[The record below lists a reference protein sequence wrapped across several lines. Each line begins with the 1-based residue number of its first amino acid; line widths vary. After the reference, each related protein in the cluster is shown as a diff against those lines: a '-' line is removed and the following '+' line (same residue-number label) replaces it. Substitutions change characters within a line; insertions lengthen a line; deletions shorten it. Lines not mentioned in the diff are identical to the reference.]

1 MLIEVHILYRA
12 NVLIPSRQ
20 EACEERARHAV
31 LLRRR
36 MGASSFDWGSAA
48 GAVPIGVTIV
58 GDAEDAGESLAS
70 IGFFGAGDEF
80 GRALGDDAAAAFAAL
95 RAEVDDPVGLF
106 DDVEVMLDDQ
116 DGVAEGDEALKD
128 VEEFANV
135 VKVQSGGGFIEDVK
149 CAASLALGKF
159 VGQLDPLRFAAGK
172 SGGGL
177 AECDVTEADFDERRK
192 LLLDLRNIFE
202 ELQRIGRGQVE
213 HVADGVALVTDR

>member
-12 NVLIPSRQ
+12 KVLIPSRQ
-20 EACEERARHAV
+20 EACEEKARHAV

-36 MGASSFDWGSAA
+36 MGASSFCWGCAA
-48 GAVPIGVTIV
+48 GVVPIGVTIV

-70 IGFFGAGDEF
+70 IGLFGAGDEF

-106 DDVEVMLDDQ
+106 DDVEVMLDDE
-116 DGVAEGDEALKD
+116 DGVAERDEALKD
-128 VEEFANV
+128 VKQFANV

-159 VGQLDPLRFAAGK
+159 AGQVVALRVAAVK
-172 SGGGL
+172 SGRGL
-177 AECDVTEADFDERRK
+177 AEGDVTEAYFD
-192 LLLDLRNIFE
+192 
-202 ELQRIGRGQVE
+202 
-213 HVADGVALVTDR
+213 